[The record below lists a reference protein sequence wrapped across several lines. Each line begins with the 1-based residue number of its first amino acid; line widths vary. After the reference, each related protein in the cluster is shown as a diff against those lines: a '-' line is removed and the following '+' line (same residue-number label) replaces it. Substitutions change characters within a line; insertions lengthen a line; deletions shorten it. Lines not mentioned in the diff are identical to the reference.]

1 MAQRRNTRR
10 TQDQWQAII
19 DQQQQSG
26 ITVQQFCTE
35 HGINPAS
42 FYKWR
47 QRLAEPQPAH
57 DTENPSSF
65 IDLSALS
72 SNRTLHSSPD
82 KPWHIVLSLGNGV
95 ELRLSQP

>member
-1 MAQRRNTRR
+1 MAQHRNARR

-35 HGINPAS
+35 HAISQAS

-47 QRLAEPQPAH
+47 QRLAKPQPAH
-57 DTENPSSF
+57 DAESPSSF
-65 IDLSALS
+65 IDLTTLS
-72 SNRTLHSSPD
+72 SGRNRHSNTDPS
-82 KPWHIVLSLGNGV
+82 WQIVLSLGNGV